1 MKIKKILIY
10 ITAAA
15 AAFTM
20 ASAAYAEDDG
30 IAPLLDFIEEEDTTS
45 EPAESTDNSDT
56 TEFEP
61 IILPIVSDS
70 TDSDTAE
77 PTDTEETSSDTQ
89 AVDVIEF
96 DTDPADE
103 TSSEE
108 STESTDSTDESTT
121 EPDILWE
128 DTTSAPEISLGTDPE
143 PVTDPPTEATTAA
156 PTEPPATEPPATDPT
171 EASTEEPVTL
181 DTQSSA
187 TTVSEASIATSEN
200 DTTTTPVVLTTP
212 SDFDGGNIAGVD
224 PAGSDDLLTTIL
236 WIVAGVLAF
245 VLILV
250 LPPVIRRIRK
260 NIIYKYD

>member
-15 AAFTM
+15 AALTM

-30 IAPLLDFIEEEDTTS
+30 IAPLLDFIDEEDTT
-45 EPAESTDNSDT
+45 ESTDNSDT

-70 TDSDTAE
+70 TESETAE
-77 PTDTEETSSDTQ
+77 PTDTEETSSDTE
-89 AVDVIEF
+89 AVDVMEF
-96 DTDPADE
+96 ETDPADD

-108 STESTDSTDESTT
+108 PADSTEESVT

-143 PVTDPPTEATTAA
+143 PVTDPPAEATTAA
-156 PTEPPATEPPATDPT
+156 PTEPPATDPT

-181 DTQSSA
+181 DTQSSG
-187 TTVSEASIATSEN
+187 TTVSQAPPVTSEN
-200 DTTTTPVVLTTP
+200 DTTTAPAVLTTP

-250 LPPVIRRIRK
+250 LPPVIRKIRK